1 MTPQDE
7 SYSTYCRERAAECRR
22 RADQTIIREVKAA
35 FREIELVWLA
45 SAESAGISHA
55 NAINNTAPA
64 ERMASGPTPPP
75 SYALKPREGWRQL
88 SYLVRSQPPLLGLG
102 WKA

>member
-55 NAINNTAPA
+55 NAINDTAPA
-64 ERMASGPTPPP
+64 EQ
-75 SYALKPREGWRQL
+75 WRRAPHL
-88 SYLVRSQPPLLGLG
+88 PARAGVLCLHTR
-102 WKA
+102 